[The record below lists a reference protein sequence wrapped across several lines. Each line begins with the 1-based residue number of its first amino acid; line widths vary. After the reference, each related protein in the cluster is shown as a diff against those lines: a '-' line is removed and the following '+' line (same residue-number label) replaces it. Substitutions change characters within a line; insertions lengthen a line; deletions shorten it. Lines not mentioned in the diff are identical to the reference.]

1 MNSLPRK
8 ISKFP
13 SAHRR
18 SRRRK
23 PARWRFRLAA
33 GLAVAF
39 LTLLVWA
46 ALARRF
52 APTSNSA
59 MNRFDAIIVLGA
71 PADAD
76 GNPTPNQL
84 ARVTEAV
91 NEYKRG
97 VASHLILTGGPAH
110 NRFVEARVMARSA
123 QAQGIP
129 ESAILQETQAE
140 DTIEN
145 ACDSLRIMKDHGWRS
160 AEIVSSA
167 WHLPRAGMIFNALP
181 IQWSAHPAPPI
192 TPESAAYESGLASV
206 EVLKTARYLI
216 WSRWA
221 EHCGP

>member
-1 MNSLPRK
+1 MP
-8 ISKFP
+8 SKK
-13 SAHRR
+13 SHSVRSRR
-18 SRRRK
+18 RRRK
-23 PARWRFRLAA
+23 PANWSFRLTAS
-33 GLAVAF
+33 LIVAF

-52 APTSNSA
+52 APTANSA
-59 MNRFDAIIVLGA
+59 INRFDAIIVLGT
-71 PADAD
+71 PADPD
-76 GNPTPNQL
+76 GNPTPGLL

-97 VASHLILTGGPAH
+97 VASHLILTGGAAH
-110 NRFVEARVMARSA
+110 NRFIEARVMARSA

-129 ESAILQETQAE
+129 ESAIFQETEAT

-145 ACDSLRIMKDHGWRS
+145 ACYSLRIMREHGWHS
-160 AEIVSSA
+160 AEVVSSA
-167 WHLPRAGMIFNALP
+167 WHLPRAGMIFNTLP
-181 IQWSAHPAPPI
+181 IQWSAHAAPPI
-192 TPESAAYESGLASV
+192 APESAAYESGLASV